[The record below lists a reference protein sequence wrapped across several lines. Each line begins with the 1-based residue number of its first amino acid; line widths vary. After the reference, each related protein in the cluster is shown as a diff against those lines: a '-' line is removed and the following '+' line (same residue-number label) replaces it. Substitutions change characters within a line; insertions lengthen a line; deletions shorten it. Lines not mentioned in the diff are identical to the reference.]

1 MPKIN
6 LRQSFVDNPPVPI
19 DKPNENF
26 RAGFLLTFCFSTGR
40 DGSEKWFGACLRY
53 LFEHLLY
60 AKSRERAENAPAAVH
75 RREPDS
81 FAITILN
88 ISVLN
93 PNRYVYSQSRL
104 AGFEY
109 IPCHTINE
117 S

>member
-53 LFEHLLY
+53 LFEHLSS
-60 AKSRERAENAPAAVH
+60 AKTEEEMKMLLP
-75 RREPDS
+75 
-81 FAITILN
+81 
-88 ISVLN
+88 
-93 PNRYVYSQSRL
+93 Q
-104 AGFEY
+104 Y
-109 IPCHTINE
+109 IGANQIP
-117 S
+117 SP